1 VTALERALQ
10 HLRSAQAELDGERP
24 AEPCPSR
31 FRLSQAIDD
40 AKKSAAMVEIEI
52 QLGGQS

>member
-1 VTALERALQ
+1 MTALERALQ

-24 AEPCPSR
+24 DKACPSR

-52 QLGGQS
+52 HVGGQ